1 MKPVKYEPENPD
13 RKFLHD
19 AGKAIIAIFVLI
31 LLAISPVVVFA
42 VWRALL

>member
-1 MKPVKYEPENPD
+1 MEPIKYEPENPD

-31 LLAISPVVVFA
+31 LLAIAPIVVVW